1 MIIGIGTDIVNIN
14 RIEAVILRNG
24 ERFLQR
30 IFTAGEIAYCDSA
43 KGERRI
49 IRYANRFAAK
59 EACLKAIGLKA
70 GISWKHIEVKN
81 DANGKPY
88 LFLHAQAHNLA
99 CIKAGEGYHLHLSL
113 SDDAPYATAFVV
125 LEQAIMAGSL

>member
-14 RIEAVILRNG
+14 RIETAILRNG

-30 IFTAGEIAYCDSA
+30 VFTAGEIAYCDIA
-43 KGERRI
+43 KGQRRI

-70 GISWKHIEVKN
+70 GISWQDIEVKN
-81 DANGKPY
+81 DVNGKPY
-88 LFLHAQAHNLA
+88 LVLYVQAHNSA
-99 CIKAGEGYHLHLSL
+99 CIKAGEGYRLHLSL

-125 LEQAIMAGSL
+125 LEK